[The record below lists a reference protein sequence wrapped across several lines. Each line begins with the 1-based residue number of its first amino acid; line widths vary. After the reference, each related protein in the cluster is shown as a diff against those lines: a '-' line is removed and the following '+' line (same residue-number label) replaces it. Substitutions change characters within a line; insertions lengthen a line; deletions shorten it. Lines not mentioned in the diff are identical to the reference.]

1 MKVLLAESDAQ
12 QRDIIETLCQK
23 LQYDYHTVSSV
34 EAAILASD
42 AQNFD
47 LIYTAHYLDDA
58 TGFDLCRQ
66 VRKNQKALTTPI
78 VLITRDSH
86 QSFVEKAFSAGISET
101 FGQNQLEQLETYFSR
116 LGEHYQ
122 PINGRV
128 LVVEDSP
135 VQQKVIMTVLQE
147 VGLVVDGCDS
157 VEGAW
162 TLFSEHNYDLIVT
175 DIVLEGAA
183 SGLHLVNKVRRLN
196 DASGETPII
205 VMSAYDDEKRR
216 VELFRLGA
224 DEYISK
230 PIVHDELIARS
241 RRLIRSAQL
250 TKEVQNNHAAM
261 SQFLGRMSH
270 ECRNSINVIKG
281 ISRLMLRKGPLNER
295 QEQQLG
301 MVETAAE
308 HQLALVNDILDYSKL
323 QAHELQL
330 QITHCELKALLQEII
345 DLFHFKAEESQIALD
360 LTVDPTLP
368 THIDLDE
375 LKVKQILLNLVGNA
389 LKFTEKGSISLA
401 ASSSDQG
408 LLQLEVVDTG
418 PGIDAKDI
426 DLLFEAFKQTQL
438 GIAEKGTGLGLTI
451 CSELAH
457 LMGGEMSVSSELG
470 KGSCFRLSMPLD
482 IDRRSSN

>member
-1 MKVLLAESDAQ
+1 MKVLLAESDTQ

-23 LQYDYHTVSSV
+23 LQYDYLTVSSV
-34 EAAILASD
+34 DDAILASN

-101 FGQNQLEQLETYFSR
+101 FGQNQLEQLEIYFSR
-116 LGEHYQ
+116 IGEHYQ

-135 VQQKVIMTVLQE
+135 IQQKVIITVLE
-147 VGLVVDGCDS
+147 DVGLSVDGCDS
-157 VEGAW
+157 VDSAW
-162 TLFSEHNYDLIVT
+162 ALFSEHNYDLIIT

-183 SGLHLVNKVRRLN
+183 SGLHLVNRVRRLS

-230 PIVHDELIARS
+230 PIIHDELIARS

-250 TKEVQNNHAAM
+250 TKEVQNNHTAM

-301 MVETAAE
+301 MIETAAE

-330 QITHCELKALLQEII
+330 HTSRCELKNLLQEII
-345 DLFHFKAEESQIALD
+345 DLFHFKAEESQID
-360 LTVDPTLP
+360 LNLAIDHSLP
-368 THIDLDE
+368 KHVDLDE

-389 LKFTEKGSISLA
+389 LKFTENGKITLA
-401 ASSSDQG
+401 ASCSDQG
-408 LLQLEVVDTG
+408 HLQLQVIDTG
-418 PGIDAKDI
+418 PGIDPKDI
-426 DLLFEAFKQTQL
+426 DLLFKAFKQTQL
-438 GIAEKGTGLGLTI
+438 GAAQKGTGLGLTI

-457 LMGGEMSVSSELG
+457 LMGGKMSVSSELR
-470 KGSCFRLSMPLD
+470 KGSCFQLSMALD
-482 IDRRSSN
+482 IDKRSTA

>member
-1 MKVLLAESDAQ
+1 MKVLLAESDTL
-12 QRDIIETLCQK
+12 QRDIIETLCKK
-23 LQYDYHTVSSV
+23 LRYDYQTVSSV
-34 EAAILASD
+34 EAAILASQ

-47 LIYTAHYLDDA
+47 LIYTAHYLEDA

-66 VRKNQKALTTPI
+66 IRKDQKALTTPI
-78 VLITRDSH
+78 ILITRDSH

-101 FGQNQLEQLETYFSR
+101 FGQDQLEELETYFSR
-116 LGEHYQ
+116 IGEHYQ

-135 VQQKVIMTVLQE
+135 IQQKVVIRVLE
-147 VGLVVDGCDS
+147 DAGLTTDGCDN
-157 VEGAW
+157 VNDAW
-162 TLFSEHNYDLIVT
+162 ELFTSNNYDLIIT

-196 DASGETPII
+196 NSLGETPII

-250 TKEVQNNHAAM
+250 TKEVHNSHTAM

-270 ECRNSINVIKG
+270 ECRNSINVIGG
-281 ISRLMLRKGPLNER
+281 ISRLMLRKGTLNER
-295 QEQQLG
+295 QQQQLS
-301 MVETAAE
+301 MIDSAAA

-323 QAHELQL
+323 QAQELSL
-330 QITHCELKALLQEII
+330 DIDRCELEPLLREII
-345 DLFHFKAEESQIALD
+345 DLFHFKAEETRVHLALQIAPN
-360 LTVDPTLP
+360 VPP
-368 THIDLDE
+368 EMQLDE
-375 LKVKQILLNLVGNA
+375 RKIKQILLNLVGNA
-389 LKFTEKGSISLA
+389 FKFTPRGTITISVSKPDSETLHL
-401 ASSSDQG
+401 D
-408 LLQLEVVDTG
+408 VIDTG

-438 GIAEKGTGLGLTI
+438 GQTERGAGLGLTI
-451 CSELAH
+451 CSELAL
-457 LMGGEMSVSSELG
+457 LMGGAMSVTSELG
-470 KGSCFRLSMPLD
+470 RGSCFRLALPH
-482 IDRRSSN
+482 

>member
-58 TGFDLCRQ
+58 TGFDLCRK

-101 FGQNQLEQLETYFSR
+101 FGQNQLEELETYFSR
-116 LGEHYQ
+116 IGEHYQ
-122 PINGRV
+122 PIKGRV
-128 LVVEDSP
+128 LLVEDSP
-135 VQQKVIMTVLQE
+135 VQQKVIMTVLQD
-147 VGLVVDGCDS
+147 VGLDVDGCVS
-157 VEGAW
+157 VEAAW
-162 TLFSEHNYDLIVT
+162 TLFSANNYDLIIT

-250 TKEVQNNHAAM
+250 TKEVQNNHTAM

-281 ISRLMLRKGPLNER
+281 ISRLMQRKGPLNER
-295 QEQQLG
+295 QAQQMG
-301 MVETAAE
+301 MIEAAAE

-330 QITHCELKALLQEII
+330 HVTRCELRPLLQEIV
-345 DLFHFKAEESQIALD
+345 DLFHFKAEESHIALSFE
-360 LTVDPTLP
+360 VDPKLP
-368 THIDLDE
+368 ADIELDE
-375 LKVKQILLNLVGNA
+375 RKVKQILLNLVGNA
-389 LKFTEKGSISLA
+389 LKFTETGTICVK
-401 ASSSDQG
+401 ASSSDDNN
-408 LLQLEVVDTG
+408 LQLDVIDSG

-426 DLLFEAFKQTQL
+426 DMLFQAFKQTQL

-470 KGSCFRLSMPLD
+470 QGSCFCFSIPLD
-482 IDRRSSN
+482 ANQRTCD

>member
-1 MKVLLAESDAQ
+1 MKVLLAESDTL
-12 QRDIIETLCQK
+12 QRDIIETLCKK
-23 LQYDYHTVSSV
+23 LRYDYQTVSSV
-34 EAAILASD
+34 EAAILASQ

-47 LIYTAHYLDDA
+47 LIYTAHYLADA

-66 VRKNQKALTTPI
+66 IRKDQKTLTTPI
-78 VLITRDSH
+78 ILITRDSH

-101 FGQNQLEQLETYFSR
+101 FGQDQLEELETYFSR
-116 LGEHYQ
+116 IGEHYQ

-135 VQQKVIMTVLQE
+135 IQQKVIISVLE
-147 VGLVVDGCDS
+147 DAGLTTDGCDNVS
-157 VEGAW
+157 DAW
-162 TLFSEHNYDLIVT
+162 ELFNNNNYDLIIT

-196 DASGETPII
+196 HSLGETPII

-250 TKEVQNNHAAM
+250 TKELHNSHTAM

-270 ECRNSINVIKG
+270 ECRNSINVISG
-281 ISRLMLRKGPLNER
+281 ISRLMLRKGELNER
-295 QEQQLG
+295 QQQQLS
-301 MVETAAE
+301 MIDSAAA

-323 QAHELQL
+323 QAQELSL
-330 QITHCELKALLQEII
+330 DIGRCELEPLLREII
-345 DLFHFKAEESQIALD
+345 DLFHFKAEETRVHLALQIAPN
-360 LTVDPTLP
+360 VPP
-368 THIDLDE
+368 EMQLDE
-375 LKVKQILLNLVGNA
+375 RKIKQILLNLVGNA
-389 LKFTEKGSISLA
+389 FKFTPRGTITISVSKPDNETLHL
-401 ASSSDQG
+401 D
-408 LLQLEVVDTG
+408 VIDTG

-426 DLLFEAFKQTQL
+426 DLLFKAFKQTQL
-438 GIAEKGTGLGLTI
+438 GQTERGAGLGLTI
-451 CSELAH
+451 CSELAL
-457 LMGGEMSVSSELG
+457 LMGGAMSVTSELG
-470 KGSCFRLSMPLD
+470 RGSCFRLALPHQG
-482 IDRRSSN
+482 

>member
-1 MKVLLAESDAQ
+1 MKVLLAESDTQ

-23 LQYDYHTVSSV
+23 LQYDYLTVSSV

-42 AQNFD
+42 TQNFD
-47 LIYTAHYLDDA
+47 LICTAHYLDDA

-66 VRKNQKALTTPI
+66 VRKNKNALTTPI

-101 FGQNQLEQLETYFSR
+101 FGQNQLEQLEFYFSR
-116 LGEHYQ
+116 IGEHYQ
-122 PINGRV
+122 PIHGRV

-135 VQQKVIMTVLQE
+135 VQQKVIMTVLQD
-147 VGLVVDGCDS
+147 VGLSVDGCDS
-157 VEGAW
+157 VESAW
-162 TLFSEHNYDLIVT
+162 ALFTEHNYDLIVT

-183 SGLHLVNKVRRLN
+183 SGLHLVNKVRRLS

-250 TKEVQNNHAAM
+250 TKEVQSNHTAM

-270 ECRNSINVIKG
+270 ECRNSIHVIKG
-281 ISRLMLRKGPLNER
+281 ISRLMLRKGPLNDR

-301 MVETAAE
+301 MIETAAA
-308 HQLALVNDILDYSKL
+308 HQLAMVNDILDYSKL

-330 QITHCELKALLQEII
+330 QITHCELRPLLQEII
-345 DLFHFKAEESQIALD
+345 DLFHFNAEERSIALKLD
-360 LTVDPTLP
+360 IDSTLP
-368 THIDLDE
+368 PRIDLDE

-389 LKFTEKGSISLA
+389 LKFTDKGSITLA
-401 ASSSDQG
+401 ASCSDQDH
-408 LLQLEVVDTG
+408 LQLDVIDSG
-418 PGIDAKDI
+418 PGIDPKDI

-438 GIAEKGTGLGLTI
+438 GITRKGTGLGLTI

-470 KGSCFRLSMPLD
+470 KGSCFRLSMALD
-482 IDRRSSN
+482 IDKRPVQ